1 MQATE
6 QRSMQRHLF
15 EHFSNK
21 DHSGFVDDVFIIFID
36 KTDKYD
42 PNKRERYW
50 WHKLK
55 TITPQRLNVEDVWFL
70 QVGLFGFLLCVL

>member
-6 QRSMQRHLF
+6 QRSMQRHLI
-15 EHFSNK
+15 EHLSNK
-21 DHSGFVDDVFIIFID
+21 GHSAFVDDVFIIFID

-50 WHKLK
+50 
-55 TITPQRLNVEDVWFL
+55 
-70 QVGLFGFLLCVL
+70 

>member
-6 QRSMQRHLF
+6 QRSMQRHLI

-21 DHSGFVDDVFIIFID
+21 GHSAFVDDVFIIFID

-50 WHKLK
+50 
-55 TITPQRLNVEDVWFL
+55 
-70 QVGLFGFLLCVL
+70 